1 MNYHLIDM
9 QVHGDRRG
17 KLISLEG
24 LKNVPFEIKRIY
36 YMFDTL
42 PNEARGFH
50 AHKEL
55 EQIIIAMDGAH
66 RFILDDGEKRGQ
78 VLLNRPDVG
87 LYKSKKYVSLNLKE
101 RIYLYLAHY
110 KFLFWAFVK
119 FRKKLL

>member
-55 EQIIIAMDGAH
+55 EQIIIAMDGAS
-66 RFILDDGEKRGQ
+66 G
-78 VLLNRPDVG
+78 PP
-87 LYKSKKYVSLNLKE
+87 
-101 RIYLYLAHY
+101 HY
-110 KFLFWAFVK
+110 IFLQTFSRHSSRLSQSICFPEIATGCQW
-119 FRKKLL
+119 RKCL